1 MYTKVTLL
9 TVFVF
14 FSGIG
19 SYARQNQ
26 PTASEGV
33 LEQYVAEALAAN
45 LTLKQENLA
54 YEQSLQSLAQSKA
67 LFMPSAGISATYSL
81 AQGGRKISFPI
92 GDLLNPVYTTLN
104 QLTDSQQFPQVNN
117 EEIQFLPN
125 RFHETKLRVV
135 QPLFNSDIWYG
146 YKAQQQMVTVQQ
158 AKRQAY
164 ETQLKGMVREAYFS
178 YLQSV
183 EAIRIYESSL
193 NLLDEQVRVTQSFF
207 DAQLVTKDAVYNAQ
221 LERSKMDTQLNDARK
236 NEHLARAFFN
246 FLLNKELDAEIEV
259 DSQFSGDFALP
270 QAIAGN
276 TGNLTEL
283 ALQQRN
289 ELQQV
294 QQAQEATNYLI
305 KLNEANRIMPNLAVI
320 GDLGYQGFDY
330 KFNGDQQ
337 FSMLIF
343 SLQWDLFKGGARKAK
358 YQSAVLQK
366 TTLETQEE
374 QLKKQIELQ
383 VIQAYEEARSA
394 ANNLSSAEYALKTS
408 ESAFNI
414 TQSRFQQNQVLPLEF
429 QQSQLNYTNARL
441 SYSIAKY
448 NLLKSVNEV
457 DKVINSL

>member
-9 TVFVF
+9 TSFLILT
-14 FSGIG
+14 GIA
-19 SYARQNQ
+19 SIARQNEVTDQ
-26 PTASEGV
+26 GGV
-33 LEQYVAEALAAN
+33 LDRYVAEALASN

-81 AQGGRKISFPI
+81 AQGGRKINFPI
-92 GDLLNPVYTTLN
+92 GDLLNPVYATLN
-104 QLTDSQQFPQVNN
+104 QLTDSQQFPQVSN

-125 RFHETKLRVV
+125 RFHETKLRVI

-164 ETQLKGMVREAYFS
+164 ETQLKGMVRDAYFS
-178 YLQSV
+178 YLQSI
-183 EAIRIYESSL
+183 EAIKIYESSL
-193 NLLDEQVRVTQSFF
+193 SLLDEQVRVTERFF

-221 LERSKMDTQLNDARK
+221 LERSKIETQLNDAHK
-236 NEHLARAFFN
+236 SEHLARAYFN
-246 FLLNKELDAEIEV
+246 FLLNRDLDEV
-259 DSQFSGDFALP
+259 IDIDSQLTGDFVLP
-270 QAIAGN
+270 QAQADDASS
-276 TGNLTEL
+276 LTDV
-283 ALQQRN
+283 ALQQRH
-289 ELQQV
+289 ELEQV
-294 QQAQEATNYLI
+294 QQAGEATNYLI
-305 KLNEANRIMPNLAVI
+305 KMNEASRLMPNLAVI

-330 KFNGDQQ
+330 KFNSDQQ
-337 FSMLIF
+337 FGMLIF

-358 YQSAVLQK
+358 YQSAMLQK
-366 TTLETQEE
+366 SSLETQEE

-383 VIQAYEEARSA
+383 VIQAYEEARLAVS
-394 ANNLSSAEYALKTS
+394 NLSNAEYALKTS
-408 ESAFNI
+408 ESSFRI
-414 TQSRFQQNQVLPLEF
+414 TQARFQQNQVLPLEF

-441 SYSIAKY
+441 GYSIAKY